1 MLTQTHFHRREA
13 KPQEAMAQAMYIF
26 VCYLLI
32 ISVKGQE
39 GPCPKSYPSNCKCF
53 PKPKWVY
60 CENMQ
65 ATTEFPRGVFNN
77 DTRELTIEKS
87 NIKNL
92 TKDDFIGLH
101 GLTRLDMIEGSL
113 SYIEE
118 GTLQQLV
125 NLTEISLK
133 DNHLVSFPPKVFANL
148 SNLET
153 VRLDKNRFKVLPDR
167 MFENSPLKK
176 LLITHSELNST
187 GLDAIG
193 SGRVATTITEL
204 HLDYTNLTR
213 LAKAQFTG
221 LPNLAEIGLLYCNIQ
236 YIGTDFLLGTKVT
249 KVDLFKN
256 NIVKIDADAFRGV
269 VIEWFSC
276 RYCGLTT
283 DKVFGKD
290 RFLLQA
296 TALTRLDLGWNEIAH
311 VPKDAFKGLTKL
323 ETLLLFHNN
332 ISTIEENPFAVL
344 KDLSSFGIQENPFNC
359 DCHLAW
365 FHKFALDKI
374 GKQLSGEDVLKK
386 MTCASPSNVAGKKFP
401 DLRISEFCCAATN
414 SSARACGHVGN
425 SGTTVRPTGTV
436 TPTSGVIFIQ
446 PALVLLTIFSILMMK

>member
-1 MLTQTHFHRREA
+1 MLTQTHFYRREA
-13 KPQEAMAQAMYIF
+13 KPQEAMTRTLRIF
-26 VCYLLI
+26 LCYLLI
-32 ISVKGQE
+32 ISVKGQQ

-53 PKPKWVY
+53 PKPRWVK

-118 GTLQQLV
+118 GTFQQLV
-125 NLTEISLK
+125 NLTQISLK
-133 DNHLVSFPPKVFANL
+133 DNHLGSFPPKVFANL

-153 VRLDKNRFKVLPDR
+153 VRLDENRFKVLPER
-167 MFENSPLKK
+167 MFENSPLKN

-193 SGRVATTITEL
+193 SGRVTTTITEL
-204 HLDYTNLTR
+204 HLDDTNLTR
-213 LAKAQFTG
+213 LAKTQFNG
-221 LPNLAEIGLLYCNIQ
+221 LPNLAKIGLLYCNIQ
-236 YIGTDFLLGTKVT
+236 YIGADFLLGTKVT
-249 KVDLFKN
+249 NVDLYKN
-256 NIVKIDADAFRGV
+256 NIVKIDADAFRGAA
-269 VIEWFSC
+269 IESFGC

-296 TALTRLDLGWNEIAH
+296 TSLTRLDLGWNEITH
-311 VPKDAFKGLTKL
+311 VPNDAFKGLTKL

-332 ISTIEENPFAVL
+332 ISTIEENPFTVL
-344 KDLSSFGIQENPFNC
+344 KDLSSFGIQVNPFNC

-365 FHKFALDKI
+365 FHKLALDNI
-374 GKQLSGEDVLKK
+374 DTMGKDILKK
-386 MTCASPSNVAGKKFP
+386 MTCMSPSNIAGKKFP
-401 DLRISEFCCAATN
+401 DLKTSEFCCAATKG
-414 SSARACGHVGN
+414 SVRVCGHVDSKGI
-425 SGTTVRPTGTV
+425 TVRPTTGMLL
-436 TPTSGVIFIQ
+436 IQ
-446 PALVLLTIFSILMMK
+446 TALVLLLFLKN